1 MNVSSPV
8 ARALPPPWAFR
19 QRQLSG
25 YGTDGTDDGREETKD
40 VEVTVPCQ
48 VTQRAEA
55 GMSPKNLGF
64 LPTWLVVEDQVLN
77 KMIFSH

>member
-1 MNVSSPV
+1 M

-55 GMSPKNLGF
+55 GMSPKNLGI
-64 LPTWLVVEDQVLN
+64 LATWLVVEDQVLN

>member
-1 MNVSSPV
+1 M
-8 ARALPPPWAFR
+8 ARVLPPPWAFR
-19 QRQLSG
+19 QRQLSVAA
-25 YGTDGTDDGREETKD
+25 GTDGTDDGREETKD

-64 LPTWLVVEDQVLN
+64 LPTWLVVEDQVLS

>member
-1 MNVSSPV
+1 V

-25 YGTDGTDDGREETKD
+25 YGTDDGTDDGREETKD
-40 VEVTVPCQ
+40 VEVTVPVPTCQ
-48 VTQRAEA
+48 VTQRAEG

-77 KMIFSH
+77 KMIY